1 MALMDDPPE
10 AESGEEQPPER
21 RSVFKDIAQWLT
33 GAVRARLAALGLF
46 VFMAVISA
54 LIVAYPAYLVSARLF
69 EFAAARTL
77 EAELVSI
84 DVRTVE
90 LGQDRTNVFEARKHF
105 DVVFHFKDVQNKRYA
120 ALQEMSWPS
129 PGLKRR
135 LLAEHPLGET
145 FTLYQMPDQNI
156 VMDAYVARS
165 AAIRLTLLMALVL
178 AATVTVALLWHRL
191 ALRMPEKMP
200 AYPTL
205 GMKSFLL
212 AQGIALIL
220 AGGLAMLANA
230 SPTIVAWPLYVGAY
244 WGVVVLVG
252 LTLRLLVLAP
262 PAAPAPPPV
271 AVQPKAGAQSLRR
284 GG

>member
-1 MALMDDPPE
+1 MDEPPE

-33 GAVRARLAALGLF
+33 GTVRARLVALGLF
-46 VFMAVISA
+46 LFMAVISA

-69 EFAAARTL
+69 EYAAARTL

-105 DVVFHFKDVQNKRYA
+105 DVVFHFKDAQNKRYA
-120 ALQEMSWPS
+120 SLEEMSWPA

-145 FTLYQMPDQNI
+145 FTLYLMPDQSI

-165 AAIRLTLLMALVL
+165 AAMRLTLLMALVL
-178 AATVTVALLWHRL
+178 AATVMVALLWHRL

-200 AYPTL
+200 VYPSL

-212 AQGIALIL
+212 AQGIALLL
-220 AGGLAMLANA
+220 AGGLAMLANV

-262 PAAPAPPPV
+262 SAAPAPPPV
-271 AVQPKAGAQSLRR
+271 EVQPKAGAQSLRQ